1 MTIIRCKKKQEKGMS
16 RTDKIRLVTEDF
28 QIYSKEQ
35 LLNTTYKSSHK
46 KAFLAAEFRASMVR
60 QLVKQ
65 YQQHLKLAVCSEF
78 CHMFYETLPG
88 S

>member
-1 MTIIRCKKKQEKGMS
+1 MS
-16 RTDKIRLVTEDF
+16 RTDKISLVSEDF

-46 KAFLAAEFRASMVR
+46 KAFLAVSSSMMR

-65 YQQHLKLAVCSEF
+65 YQKHLKLAVCSEF
-78 CHMFYETLPG
+78 CHIFYETLPG
-88 S
+88 SYVYFTWID